1 MPKYAASR
9 KRSTRSTSLEVKRTE
24 LISLMEEIDT
34 MRESFA
40 RDWKDL
46 DFLKTHERDR
56 LLAEKIRRANL
67 IRGEISRAEK
77 KLREKEMR

>member
-9 KRSTRSTSLEVKRTE
+9 KRSTRSTSLEAKQIA
-24 LISLMEEIDT
+24 LLSLMEEIDT
-34 MRESFA
+34 MRASFA

-46 DFLKTHERDR
+46 DFLATHERDR

-67 IRGEISRAEK
+67 LRGEIQRAEK
-77 KLREKEMR
+77 KHREKALR